1 MITHWGSLNRTII
14 DVFREGVGSSCY
26 VWGMMGKDIACKP
39 RPMDW
44 KGTHQPKT
52 LERAFQVVETA
63 QEEMGRRGHGVLRTR
78 GRLVWLQL
86 SEEHTFGDRR
96 EPWKAF
102 EEGCH
107 RPLKCLQDQSG
118 CEPG

>member
-1 MITHWGSLNRTII
+1 MITHGGSLNRTIV
-14 DVFREGVGSSCY
+14 DVFREGVGSNCY

-52 LERAFQVVETA
+52 LERAFQAVETA

-86 SEEHTFGDRR
+86 SKG

-107 RPLKCLQDQSG
+107 RPLKCLSTRS
-118 CEPG
+118 EWL